1 MAIPCN
7 QVSVWERG
15 CKFPLSLQLYAR
27 RKFMIGERRKYRRKL
42 KKLISKMKNVDSL
55 IYYYVYIEEKERLK
69 GNTYKV

>member
-1 MAIPCN
+1 MYSCIGMAK
-7 QVSVWERG
+7 SV
-15 CKFPLSLQLYAR
+15 KITLSLQLYAR

-55 IYYYVYIEEKERLK
+55 RYYYGYKEEKERLK

>member
-7 QVSVWERG
+7 QVSVLGEG
-15 CKFPLSLQLYAR
+15 LQIPLSLQLYAR

-42 KKLISKMKNVDSL
+42 KKIIFQMKNVDSL
-55 IYYYVYIEEKERLK
+55 RYYYVYIAEKERLK

>member
-15 CKFPLSLQLYAR
+15 CKFPFPYNYMLGGE
-27 RKFMIGERRKYRRKL
+27 FMIGEHRKYRRKL

-55 IYYYVYIEEKERLK
+55 RYYYGYIAEKERLK